1 MIKAW
6 LSQHLFVLFQS
17 LKRFVSA
24 PVTSLLSILVMGIAF
39 SLPAGIYTLME
50 NLHAISGQTGTTPQM
65 SLFLKQNSNQHDIE
79 KIRALLEINEQV
91 LRFEFVSKDRALRQ
105 IQKDSGLNDV
115 MLSLGHN
122 PLPDAFVVDLKDA
135 NAEMLDQLRETMQA
149 WPEIEY
155 VQFDSAWT
163 ERLNAILNF
172 GRVIALLLFT
182 VLSIAIVAVMFNTI
196 RLQILTK
203 QDEIEVSKL
212 IGATD
217 SFIRRPFLYF
227 GAIQGLASG
236 ITAWLIIAVALQT
249 MNDELMVLASLYSLD
264 LHFKHLSNGD
274 SISLLLFATWLG
286 WLGARISVASHL
298 WQIEPK

>member
-6 LSQHLFVLFQS
+6 FGQHLFVLFQS
-17 LKRFVSA
+17 LKRLMSA

-50 NLHAISGQTGTTPQM
+50 NLNTFSGQTGTTPQM
-65 SLFLKQNSNQHDIE
+65 SLFLKQNSNQLDID
-79 KIRALLEINEQV
+79 KVRQLLEANEQV
-91 LRFEFVSKDRALRQ
+91 LRFEFVSKDKALRQ
-105 IQKDSGLNDV
+105 IQQNSGLSDV
-115 MLSLGHN
+115 MRSMTHN
-122 PLPDAFVVDLKDA
+122 PLPDAFTVDMRDTDV
-135 NAEMLDQLRETMQA
+135 EVFDQLRETMQA
-149 WPEIEY
+149 WPEVEY

-163 ERLNAILNF
+163 KRLNAILTF
-172 GRVIALLLFT
+172 GRVIALLLFAL
-182 VLSIAIVAVMFNTI
+182 LSVAIVAVMFNTI

-236 ITAWLIIAVALQT
+236 VTAWLIIALALQM
-249 MNDELMVLASLYSLD
+249 MNDELRALASLYSMD
-264 LHFKHLSNGD
+264 LHLKHLSNGD